1 MVPTGLQQSQLQAL
15 RKPPNGNFQ
24 ARFRTV
30 PTFSLMARCYHYVTS
45 LGPWEGRGWG
55 NSMLLMLGV
64 VSSVM
69 MLYDADML
77 LLRKIRVV
85 LARRRRFL
93 PVCFGQS

>member
-24 ARFRTV
+24 ARFV
-30 PTFSLMARCYHYVTS
+30 PG
-45 LGPWEGRGWG
+45 LGRGVGGGWG